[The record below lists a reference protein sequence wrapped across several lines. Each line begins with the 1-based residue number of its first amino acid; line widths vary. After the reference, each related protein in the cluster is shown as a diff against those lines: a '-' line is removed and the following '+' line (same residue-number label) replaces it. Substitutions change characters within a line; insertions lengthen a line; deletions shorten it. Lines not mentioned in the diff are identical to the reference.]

1 MQTGSQKI
9 MPSDGTSVIM
19 PMCCVDN
26 AYQFV
31 SDMKDRG
38 RGGGA
43 EPDPPFGSLAI
54 YQTGGLAHGCMCV
67 HLRIVGR

>member
-38 RGGGA
+38 GG
-43 EPDPPFGSLAI
+43 E
-54 YQTGGLAHGCMCV
+54 GG
-67 HLRIVGR
+67 

>member
-1 MQTGSQKI
+1 

-31 SDMKDRG
+31 SDLKDG
-38 RGGGA
+38 GGGA
-43 EPDPPFGSLAI
+43 KGSFGV
-54 YQTGGLAHGCMCV
+54 GG
-67 HLRIVGR
+67 